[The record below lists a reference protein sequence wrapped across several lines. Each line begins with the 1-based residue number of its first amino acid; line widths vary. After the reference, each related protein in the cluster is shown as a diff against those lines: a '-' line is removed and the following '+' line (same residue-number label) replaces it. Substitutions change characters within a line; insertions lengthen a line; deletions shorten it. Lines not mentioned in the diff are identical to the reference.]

1 MGKPSKVELESAFQE
16 AKRLIW
22 QEKDRYFLAKSLL
35 ALHDQTEELTRILT
49 ASEALLRSGHS
60 TAVHR
65 KLISAINA
73 YRNLQSPGNADYT
86 VTVSENELQK
96 ALDQAG
102 AMREAGNDD
111 QHIAKTVLN
120 LNYLARHLEAV
131 YRTAERY
138 LHSGMSSAE
147 QDKLQAAIRKYR
159 SQEHRTSGE
168 DANAFGIY

>member
-22 QEKDRYFLAKSLL
+22 QEKDQHFLAKSLL
-35 ALHDQTEELTRILT
+35 ALHDQTEQLTRILT
-49 ASEALLRSGHS
+49 ASESLLRSGHS
-60 TAVHR
+60 TSAHR
-65 KLISAINA
+65 KLISAINS
-73 YRNLQSPGNADYT
+73 YRNLQSPENSNYT
-86 VTVSENELQK
+86 VTVSESELQT

-102 AMREAGNDD
+102 TMREAGDD
-111 QHIAKTVLN
+111 DRHIAKTVLN

-131 YRTAERY
+131 YRAAERY

-147 QDKLQAAIRKYR
+147 QDKLQGAIRKYR
-159 SQEHRTSGE
+159 AQEHRTSGE